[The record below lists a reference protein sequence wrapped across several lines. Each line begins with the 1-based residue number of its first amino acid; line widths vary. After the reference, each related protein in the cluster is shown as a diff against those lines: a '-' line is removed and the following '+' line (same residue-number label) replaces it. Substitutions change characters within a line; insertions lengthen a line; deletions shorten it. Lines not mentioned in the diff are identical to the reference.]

1 MVRRW
6 VSERLDDAMF
16 PLLKVVYRGYRRRL
30 AAYRPIGACDPGSLQ
45 SVAPAQA
52 ITLSERPAWR
62 GYAVHEFSFPSQVT
76 CGCEPNR
83 TVTGRLLTADAGAP
97 WTLVIPGFATGALPP
112 YDYSLFQR
120 LQGRLLL
127 ERAVNVALLDLP
139 FHRGRK
145 QPGCGSGEG
154 FFTPDLQQT
163 TEAFVQA
170 AGDSIAL
177 LRWLQE
183 RSGAPAGVWGT
194 SLGGGVA
201 GLVGAHMPELGG
213 LALMEPLDNPGDTL
227 AVLPGSWEIRAALRQ
242 HGVEPS
248 HLPELMRPLAPSTY
262 PPALPKER
270 ILFATPLWDRVIPA
284 RFQEAFWQAWGRPER
299 IVMEAG
305 HVTMAPNR
313 ALNARIAD
321 FLTGWIRGPAR

>member
-1 MVRRW
+1 MLRW

-16 PLLKVVYRGYRRRL
+16 PMLKLVYRGYRDRL
-30 AAYRPIGACDPGSLQ
+30 APYRPVQACDP
-45 SVAPAQA
+45 VALRSMSPAA
-52 ITLSERPAWR
+52 GIELEERPAWR
-62 GYAVHEFSFPSQVT
+62 GFAAQEFRFPSPVT
-76 CGCEPNR
+76 CGCDPNR
-83 TVTGRLLTADAGAP
+83 TVSGLLLTVDRDAP

-120 LQGRLLL
+120 LQGRMLL
-127 ERAVNVALLDLP
+127 ERSVNVALLDLP

-163 TEAFVQA
+163 AEAFVQA

-201 GLVGAHMPELGG
+201 GLVGAHMEELGA

-227 AVLPGSWEIRAALRQ
+227 AVLPGSWEIREALREN
-242 HGVEPS
+242 GVTPEEV
-248 HLPELMRPLAPSTY
+248 LPALLRPVAPSTY
-262 PPALPKER
+262 TPALAKER

-321 FLTGWIRGPAR
+321 FLAGWIRGPAR